1 MELRLRGVKQL
12 AGSIQPVLM
21 EAVRGIH
28 TQIMLLT
35 AALCPQFQRLCFP
48 RVWQVV
54 ALSSPKGGGGGGGGG
69 SQLLRHSFVSS
80 HCSRSWGH
88 NSELARQDLCP
99 HEANILVGE
108 VNKTVKERNCHIK
121 IHVKYLWST

>member
-54 ALSSPKGGGGGGGGG
+54 ALSSPRWGRGGEQGG
-69 SQLLRHSFVSS
+69 RV
-80 HCSRSWGH
+80 
-88 NSELARQDLCP
+88 P
-99 HEANILVGE
+99 ITEALIRVITLFQVLG
-108 VNKTVKERNCHIK
+108 T
-121 IHVKYLWST
+121 